1 MERVD
6 KQKRYHQIREILLG
20 KTMTAKE
27 VAVEMMRRG
36 FTPTDERNFA
46 SPRIHELEEF
56 GEIERIGKK
65 KCEYTGKSVWIYGM
79 KEVQL

>member
-1 MERVD
+1 MKVD
-6 KQKRYHQIREILLG
+6 KQIRYRQIREILHG

-56 GEIERIGKK
+56 GEIERIGKRNANIPGSQSGST
-65 KCEYTGKSVWIYGM
+65 E
-79 KEVQL
+79 

>member
-1 MERVD
+1 MEKVD
-6 KQKRYHQIREILLG
+6 KQRRYRQICEILHG
-20 KTMTAKE
+20 RTMTAKE

-36 FTPTDERNFA
+36 FTPTDERNSA

-79 KEVQL
+79 KEVQ